1 MAKYF
6 QTICLSLFSHFI
18 GFLMFS
24 KAFHW
29 FFKALLMINEFSRKP
44 NYVVDTGNSEH
55 IKCSI
60 LILFSQ
66 TRKGFKDQGFF
77 FAFC

>member
-1 MAKYF
+1 
-6 QTICLSLFSHFI
+6 
-18 GFLMFS
+18 
-24 KAFHW
+24 
-29 FFKALLMINEFSRKP
+29 MINEFSRKP